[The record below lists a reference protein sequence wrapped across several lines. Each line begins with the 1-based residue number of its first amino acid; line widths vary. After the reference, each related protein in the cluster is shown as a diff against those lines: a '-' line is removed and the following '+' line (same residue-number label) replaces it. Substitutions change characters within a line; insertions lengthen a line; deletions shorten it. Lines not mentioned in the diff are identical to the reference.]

1 MAVGNE
7 YTTSGKVEASV
18 EVETNRRLDHIYE
31 DLDNYSYVD
40 MSFHTQKK
48 LANESM
54 YADLT
59 QKSSRFLGMSC
70 ASGIK
75 RPLIIIAAL
84 TLVGIVIIVAVIMA
98 VLATQSMDC
107 FHF

>member
-1 MAVGNE
+1 MAFGNE
-7 YTTSGKVEASV
+7 YTTSGTKEEAS
-18 EVETNRRLDHIYE
+18 EVETNRQWDHIYE

-40 MSFHTQKK
+40 PSLHSQKK

-59 QKSSRFLGMSC
+59 KRSSRL
-70 ASGIK
+70 K
-75 RPLIIIAAL
+75 RPLIIIASL

-98 VLATQSMDC
+98 VLATQSIGC
-107 FHF
+107 FYL